1 MNAARRKKLKKYEVM
16 FEFLLFG
23 IVIGV
28 TEDLLA
34 VYLTTGQHITWNMVG
49 IVVALAIPFAI
60 IGELVADH
68 VDFVKVYE
76 RIMGKRSSR

>member
-1 MNAARRKKLKKYEVM
+1 MSRRRKKAKRYEVM

-23 IVIGV
+23 LVIGV

-34 VYLTTGQHITWNMVG
+34 VTLTTGETITLKMIG
-49 IVVALAIPFAI
+49 IVVILAIPFAI

-68 VDFVKVYE
+68 VDFLKIYE
-76 RIMGKRSSR
+76 KITGKKIN